1 MIGNQKY
8 KLTSTKQ
15 SNRNRQ
21 IQRQTNEFEKIIGR
35 TDLIAIK
42 FLFTHTRG
50 IEKII
55 GRTDLIA
62 IKVVFRHTHTHTHA
76 HAHTP

>member
-50 IEKII
+50 MEKII

-62 IKVVFRHTHTHTHA
+62 I
-76 HAHTP
+76 